1 MPKKDAA
8 RRELLD
14 RWRGIEEEDDDA
26 DGDFGAHKRRRLH
39 QLKEEWFSDAF
50 KFLIQLPKGDHIWCC
65 SWDLM
70 GPLLE
75 TFYNYYKDEH
85 HDSPLKLLW
94 NRVSEELR
102 HCTQCICQYHQA
114 QEMYNTEY
122 ESSSIGPLLDVLRTL
137 DEERISQHLKEINAR
152 IAHGDSVLGND
163 NGEIVSVMF
172 EVLMFPILL
181 DDDSLANEFQIFIEA
196 VDDSHELTLGG
207 HQQYPGVYAL
217 LFLKSRR
224 ARSIGF
230 RLAGQMNRLRQ
241 SIDLDP
247 LQPLLKRYISFL
259 ETEISSP
266 PQTSR
271 PRVHLERLTV
281 WLGIKALLG
290 FLEPPAFEEGIL
302 DRYPIFLSLVLNHIS
317 DDSPEFSYAVNCLRL
332 LFEML
337 GYKLWLRTTLSPS
350 VMRNTLLGQ
359 SFHTR
364 NEKSHKEIFDL
375 FLPFLQS
382 LEALQDGEHEKQR
395 RNFLYFLL
403 HQVTA
408 SSNFSILMRKKACQ
422 IAFLIVHRGY
432 KMNPP
437 NPPYECAHMWGPS
450 LVSSLKDL
458 SLHSSLR
465 QPAFDLIQTIIVSD
479 ASAMVASI
487 LSSQPHASNERGM
500 PTNSDEDDDE
510 GDLLDHDIEEKDAT
524 CWSEFCVQSKMTS
537 SLYGSWMCIPMLWF
551 EVLVE
556 IDPLVLPVSIAKA
569 VFWALSR
576 LAMVEPENNSERS
589 LSLENWLKTC
599 TSEISHAFG
608 WKVPSGSNDGG
619 DGMVSKNSV
628 SVSTVC
634 KPLVKTFKRFS
645 VDYISRMERGEL
657 RKQWT
662 WEPMMGNSLIL
673 LLVDPNDNARHV
685 ARCILEQVSDTR
697 GLTCG
702 LQFLC
707 SSPSSLSAIFIGLR
721 HALKV
726 VQLDS
731 VLSDFQSLHHFF
743 FVFSKL
749 LREGIS
755 SAKPMVGSSSEM
767 SNISNFSSQ
776 GGFLKQ
782 PVFDE
787 QPGKVIGESS
797 VSFALSEK
805 FSCLLSE
812 TAWLAIG
819 KCLSEGKAN
828 VDHKASQMTCIRIL
842 EILPV
847 ILEKLH
853 GNLAMIFNS
862 AIGLKWLCDLID
874 WGKSSLPVVV
884 RYWKQTF
891 ISLLGL
897 LKGLCS
903 GISAL
908 AILDIEKLIS
918 CDKTPIEEL
927 TEQVARLSVSLMDKG
942 SFDVKKTTVSC
953 EHSSFKKLL
962 PSGDFSAA
970 KAQAS
975 SVDVKKLHVSDTDVL
990 AGKEGGDLIV
1000 LSDDENESE
1009 TPMSYG
1015 HSSFKKLLPSGDS
1028 SASDA
1033 QTTSVSVKRL
1043 LVSDSDVLVGK
1054 EGANSIVLSDDNNEP
1069 ETSISKDVNSHFGS
1083 SRTLFDDKVVS
1094 TNAVGQVVYPGP
1106 VKGTNSRID
1115 KAMNPVVASKPG
1127 LESDMVEG
1135 GTAASIKSKVI
1146 HEKRKD
1152 ADTKLSREHRK
1163 ENDTL
1168 MTQPSF
1174 TWKDSSDESMIFK
1187 TKGQKDNKE
1196 AIETGITVL
1205 QELVQD
1211 SENDLEF
1218 GFSKSGRRRQ
1228 TLTIKPSISG
1238 PKRQVIQLDLPVKNR
1253 SSLFRVDGRVKRF
1266 KSARLDDWFRA
1277 ILELDF
1283 FATVG
1288 LSVTSEEDN
1297 QNFNKLKQVPVCFE
1311 SAEEYIEIFRPL
1323 LLEEFKAQLLS
1334 SFQEATSVEEMSC
1347 GSLSIMSVERIDD
1360 FHIIRCVRDDFDNS
1374 GSKSC
1379 LENDLIL
1386 LTRQP
1391 LQNSAPDVHM
1401 VGKVERCEKDN
1412 KKRSSIIVVRLYLQN
1427 KASHLNKA
1435 RKLLVARSK
1444 WCISRLMSITPQLRE
1459 FQALSSIKEI
1469 PLLPVILNPTNHGH
1483 SAICSNNLSKLSRPL
1498 HQVFKMEYNESQQE
1512 AISSAIGPFDLKKDF
1527 ELSLIQGPPG
1537 TGKTKT
1543 ILAIVSGLLSFC
1555 KMKDTRTLSAAPKPT
1570 SLSSSTSRPHI
1581 SNAAA
1586 LARAWQ
1592 DAALARQLKEDVDKN
1607 KDYMGSCS
1615 RGRILICAQSNAAVD
1630 ELVSRITRE
1639 GLYNRDGT
1647 IYKPYLVRVG
1657 NAKTV
1662 HSNSLPF
1669 FIDTLVDNRMAEEK
1683 MNVNDAKND
1692 TSKDR
1697 VTLLRSNLEKLAD
1710 TIRSYEAKRAN
1721 LREGNSDSKSL
1732 FEGEACN
1739 AADGMKE
1746 LSGAELEARL
1756 RVLYGKKKEMYTD
1769 LAAIQGRERKAN
1781 EETKALRHK
1790 LRKAILKEAEIV
1802 VTTLS
1807 GCGGD
1812 LYGVCSESVSGQRF
1826 SSSSESVLFDAV
1838 VVDEAA
1844 QALEPA
1850 ALIPLQLLKSNGT
1863 RCVMVGDPK
1872 QLPATVLSN
1881 IASKYFFQC
1890 SMFERLQRAG
1900 HPVVML
1906 TEQYRMHPEIS
1917 RFPSLHFYN
1926 GKLLNG
1932 NLMSTKSAP
1941 FHETN
1946 GLGPYVFFD
1955 VVDGKELHGKN
1966 SGTQSLY
1973 NECEVDAAVELL
1985 KFFKRRYA
1993 SEFVGGRIG
2002 IITPY
2007 KCQLSLLRSRF
2018 SSAFGSSV
2026 TAEMEFNTV
2035 DGFQG
2040 REVDILI
2047 FSTVRAAGACST
2059 DQEYS
2064 SKIGFVADVRR
2075 MNVALTR
2082 AKLSLWIFGNAR
2094 TLQTNRSW
2102 SALVKDAKERN
2113 VIISA
2118 RKPYSSIFKSTSK
2131 ENRTSENPETHLK
2144 IQTHTEMVDDMNDGS
2159 DQHKKTFNSKFD
2171 RKRRHTDIGPPTN
2184 VAAYN
2189 SKHDAKIKKRR
2200 ATDNCDSFKKDL
2212 VSAAVE
2218 NSDVRNCKP
2227 ANSTVGENHGET
2239 SEGLEKKPHKKQ
2251 VNNDKA
2257 DKQGA
2262 RYSDVRNCKPSES
2275 AVGGNQVQ
2283 TSDKQINKEKADKQ
2297 RDKVTDKHRSSLED
2311 MEKVRDKG
2319 LKHSTSTASKRYK
2332 EPSDNANPKGTDDK
2346 YGNGVRT
2353 QVEKATVSDR
2363 KQKRDAVE
2371 ALLSSSLISS
2381 NKPKSSI
2388 KSLPAKRKFCSKY

>member
-50 KFLIQLPKGDHIWCC
+50 KFLIHLPKGDHIWCC

-85 HDSPLKLLW
+85 RDSPLKLLW

-152 IAHGDSVLGND
+152 IAQGDSVLGND

-217 LFLKSRR
+217 LFLKNRR

-487 LSSQPHASNERGM
+487 LSSLLHASNERGM
-500 PTNSDEDDDE
+500 PTNFDEDDDE
-510 GDLLDHDIEEKDAT
+510 GNLLDHDIEEKDAT

-628 SVSTVC
+628 NVST
-634 KPLVKTFKRFS
+634 
-645 VDYISRMERGEL
+645 
-657 RKQWT
+657 
-662 WEPMMGNSLIL
+662 
-673 LLVDPNDNARHV
+673 NARHV

-707 SSPSSLSAIFIGLR
+707 SSPSSLSAIFVGLR
-721 HALKV
+721 HALKL

-731 VLSDFQSLHHFF
+731 VLSDFQSLHHLF

-749 LREGIS
+749 LREGNS

-787 QPGKVIGESS
+787 QPGKVIGQSS

-812 TAWLAIG
+812 IAWLAIG

-828 VDHKASQMTCIRIL
+828 VDQKASQMTCIRIL

-897 LKGLCS
+897 LKGFCS

-908 AILDIEKLIS
+908 AIVDIEKLIS

-927 TEQVARLSVSLMDKG
+927 TEQVARLSVSLMNKG
-942 SFDVKKTTVSC
+942 SFDVKKTNVSR

-962 PSGDFSAA
+962 PSGDCSAA
-970 KAQAS
+970 NAQAS
-975 SVDVKKLHVSDTDVL
+975 SVDVKKLHVNTD
-990 AGKEGGDLIV
+990 
-1000 LSDDENESE
+1000 SE
-1009 TPMSYG
+1009 TPMSYE

-1028 SASDA
+1028 SDA
-1033 QTTSVSVKRL
+1033 QATSVAVKKL
-1043 LVSDSDVLVGK
+1043 LVSDSD
-1054 EGANSIVLSDDNNEP
+1054 
-1069 ETSISKDVNSHFGS
+1069 
-1083 SRTLFDDKVVS
+1083 
-1094 TNAVGQVVYPGP
+1094 
-1106 VKGTNSRID
+1106 GTNSRID

-1135 GTAASIKSKVI
+1135 RTAASIKSKVI

-1152 ADTKLSREHRK
+1152 VDTKLLREHTK

-1168 MTQPSF
+1168 MTQPSS

-1187 TKGQKDNKE
+1187 TKDQKDNKE
-1196 AIETGITVL
+1196 AIETGVTVL

-1211 SENDLEF
+1211 SEIDLEF
-1218 GFSKSGRRRQ
+1218 GFSKLGRRQQ

-1297 QNFNKLKQVPVCFE
+1297 QKFNKLKQVPVCFE

-1323 LLEEFKAQLLS
+1323 LVEEFKAQLLS
-1334 SFQEATSVEEMSC
+1334 SFQEANSVEEMSC

-1360 FHIIRCVRDDFDNS
+1360 FHIIRCVRDDFDNT

-1391 LQNSAPDVHM
+1391 LQNSAPDVHI

-1412 KKRSSIIVVRLYLQN
+1412 KKRSSIIVVRLYLQS

-1555 KMKDTRTLSAAPKPT
+1555 KMKDTRTLTAAPKPT

-1586 LARAWQ
+1586 IARAWQ
-1592 DAALARQLKEDVDKN
+1592 DAAFARQLKEDVDKN
-1607 KDYMGSCS
+1607 KDNMGSCS

-1692 TSKDR
+1692 MSKDR
-1697 VTLLRSNLEKLAD
+1697 VTVLRSNLEKLAD

-1739 AADGMKE
+1739 ADGMKE

-1769 LAAIQGRERKAN
+1769 LAAIQARERKAN

-1802 VTTLS
+1802 VATLS

-1985 KFFKRRYA
+1985 KSFKRRYA

-2059 DQEYS
+2059 DQGYS

-2144 IQTHTEMVDDMNDGS
+2144 IQTHTEMVDDMNDGA
-2159 DQHKKTFNSKFD
+2159 DQRKKTLN
-2171 RKRRHTDIGPPTN
+2171 I
-2184 VAAYN
+2184 
-2189 SKHDAKIKKRR
+2189 
-2200 ATDNCDSFKKDL
+2200 
-2212 VSAAVE
+2212 
-2218 NSDVRNCKP
+2218 
-2227 ANSTVGENHGET
+2227 GENHGGT
-2239 SEGLEKKPHKKQ
+2239 SETLEKKPHKKQ

-2262 RYSDVRNCKPSES
+2262 RYSDVRNCKPAQS

-2283 TSDKQINKEKADKQ
+2283 TSETWGKKTCDKQINKEKGDKQ
-2297 RDKVTDKHRSSLED
+2297 RDKSTDKLGSSLEH

-2319 LKHSTSTASKRYK
+2319 LKHSTLIASKRYK
-2332 EPSDNANPKGTDDK
+2332 EPSDDASPKGTDGK
-2346 YGNGVRT
+2346 YDNGVRT
-2353 QVEKATVSDR
+2353 QVEKATVSER

-2388 KSLPAKRKFCSKY
+2388 KSLPAKRNSAANTEGPGIKPSKTRKDLCFNFQVHKAFSRDQGSYYSGAAPRLAVIHALLPLGKHGVDGENSSILSRRAFLRSPMKRRQPDAIRGDMNGRERNEVTPPTSNLQPPLMGLSI